1 VDEMQQRL
9 IHVIEPK
16 ARMIALSLLVTVVL
30 VIALMVAQL
39 GARPAPDP
47 PDPKPPMRFG
57 PSAAHPMPY

>member
-1 VDEMQQRL
+1 MQQRL

-16 ARMIALSLLVTVVL
+16 ARMIALSLLVAVVL
-30 VIALMVAQL
+30 IMTLVVQL

-47 PDPKPPMRFG
+47 PDPKPPLRFG

>member
-16 ARMIALSLLVTVVL
+16 ARMIALSLLVAVVL
-30 VIALMVAQL
+30 IMTLVVQL
-39 GARPAPDP
+39 GPGPAPDP
-47 PDPKPPMRFG
+47 PDPKPPLRFG